1 MGTSLGKRFG
11 QLWAAS
17 ASANLGDGVLAVALM
32 LVAAR
37 LTDSA
42 TLVAAVAVAS
52 QLPNALATL
61 PAGAL
66 ADRLDRRRLMFIV
79 NLVRASTVAVGAAL
93 EVTGSLSLPAVYLIA
108 FVLGASEV
116 FVDATA
122 QSTVPMVVARDRLP
136 AANGRLVAT
145 QVTANEFVGAPLAG
159 VLVAAAV
166 VWALAAPAA
175 FYLVAALLL
184 LRMPGHYRPHRDGPP
199 TRIRTDIAEGIRYLT
214 RHRLLRTL
222 AAMAA
227 LVNIASGG
235 VFAVF
240 VLYVVGPNSP
250 MQLPEAAFGFLLA
263 CVAAGAVLGS
273 VVAERAQRHLGRIR
287 LLMIAVTGFAI
298 AFAVP
303 AMTTAA
309 TPVAIALFAAGLLMM
324 LANVIMVSLRQLIV
338 PEGLLGRTNATMRL
352 LGVGL
357 APVGA
362 ALAGPIADLL
372 GLRAVFLG
380 AAALT
385 LLALPGFLVV
395 TEAGLTRAEQH
406 ASESPRQGAAR
417 R

>member
-1 MGTSLGKRFG
+1 MGAPLGKRFG

-17 ASANLGDGVLAVALM
+17 GSANLGDGVLAVALM
-32 LVAAR
+32 LIAAR
-37 LTDSA
+37 RTESA
-42 TLVAAVAVAS
+42 TLVAGVAVAS

-66 ADRLDRRRLMFIV
+66 ADRLDRRRLMLVV
-79 NLVRASTVAVGAAL
+79 NMVRASTIAIAAAL
-93 EVTGSLSLPAVYLIA
+93 ELTGTLSLGAVYLVA

-145 QVTANEFVGAPLAG
+145 QVAANEFVGAPLAG

-166 VWALAAPAA
+166 VWALAAPAVL
-175 FYLVAALLL
+175 YLVAALVL
-184 LRMPGHYRPHRDGPP
+184 LRMPGHYRPLREGPP
-199 TRIRTDIAEGIRYLT
+199 TRVRTDIADGIRYLT

-227 LVNIASGG
+227 LVNIASSG
-235 VFAVF
+235 VFAIF
-240 VLYVVGPNSP
+240 VLYVVGPTSP
-250 MQLPEAAFGFLLA
+250 MQLPETAFGLLLA
-263 CVAAGAVLGS
+263 CVAVGAVLGS
-273 VVAERAQRHLGRIR
+273 MIAERVQRHFGRIR
-287 LLMIAVTGFAI
+287 VLATAVIGFAA
-298 AFAVP
+298 AFTIP
-303 AMTTAA
+303 ALTTA
-309 TPVAIALFAAGLLMM
+309 TIPVAIALFTAGLLMM
-324 LANVIMVSLRQLIV
+324 LANVIMVSIRQLIV

-357 APVGA
+357 SPIGA

-372 GLRAVFLG
+372 GLQAVFLG

-385 LLALPGFLVV
+385 LLALPGFLIV
-395 TEAGLTRAEQH
+395 TEARLTRAEQLH
-406 ASESPRQGAAR
+406 AAGKSR
-417 R
+417 

>member
-1 MGTSLGKRFG
+1 MNRSLGKRFS
-11 QLWAAS
+11 QLWVAS
-17 ASANLGDGVLAVALM
+17 GSANLGDGVLAVALM

-66 ADRLDRRRLMFIV
+66 ADRLDRRRLMVTV
-79 NLVRASTVAVGAAL
+79 NVVRASTVTIAAVL
-93 EVTGSLSLPAVYLIA
+93 ELTGTLNLPALYVVA

-136 AANGRLVAT
+136 AANGRLMAT
-145 QVTANEFVGAPLAG
+145 QMTANEFVGGPLAG
-159 VLVAAAV
+159 VLVAIAV
-166 VWALAAPAA
+166 VWALAAPAVL
-175 FYLVAALLL
+175 YLVAAVVL
-184 LRMPGHYRPHRDGPP
+184 LRMPGHYRAQREGPP
-199 TRIRTDIAEGIRYLT
+199 TRIRTDIAEGVRYLT

-222 AAMAA
+222 AAMAV
-227 LVNIASGG
+227 LVNIASSG
-235 VFAVF
+235 VFAIF
-240 VLYVVGPNSP
+240 VLYVVGPGSP
-250 MQLPEAAFGFLLA
+250 MQLPEPAFGLLLA
-263 CVAAGAVLGS
+263 CVAAGAVIGS
-273 VVAERAQRHLGRIR
+273 VLAERVQRHLGRVR
-287 LLMIAVTGFAI
+287 LLLAAVIGFAV

-303 AMTTAA
+303 ALTTATA
-309 TPVAIALFAAGLLMM
+309 PVAIALFTAGLFMM

-362 ALAGPIADLL
+362 ALAGPTADLI
-372 GLRAVFLG
+372 GLQAVFLG
-380 AAALT
+380 AALLT
-385 LLALPGFLVV
+385 LLALPGFLIV
-395 TEAGLTRAEQH
+395 TEDHLARAEQPS
-406 ASESPRQGAAR
+406 ADRAQP
-417 R
+417 

>member
-1 MGTSLGKRFG
+1 MGRSLGKRFG
-11 QLWAAS
+11 RLWAAS
-17 ASANLGDGVLAVALM
+17 GSANLGDGVLAVALM

-42 TLVAAVAVAS
+42 TLVAGVALAS

-66 ADRLDRRRLMFIV
+66 ADRLDRRRLMFTV
-79 NLVRASTVAVGAAL
+79 NLVRAATVAIAAGL
-93 EVTGSLSLPAVYLIA
+93 EVTGSLSLSAIYLVA

-122 QSTVPMVVARDRLP
+122 QATVPMVVARDRFP

-145 QVTANEFVGAPLAG
+145 QITANEFVGAPLAG

-175 FYLVAALLL
+175 LYLVAVLVL
-184 LRMPGHYRPHRDGPP
+184 LRMPGQYRPDRDGPP
-199 TRIRTDIAEGIRYLT
+199 TRIRTDIAEGMRYLA

-222 AAMAA
+222 AAIAA
-227 LVNIASGG
+227 LVNIASSG

-240 VLYVVGPNSP
+240 VLYVVGPDSD
-250 MQLPEAAFGFLLA
+250 MQLPEAAFGLLLA

-273 VVAERAQRHLGRIR
+273 VIAERAQRHVGRIR
-287 LLMIAVTGFAI
+287 LLTVAVTGFAA

-303 AMTTAA
+303 ALTTA
-309 TPVAIALFAAGLLMM
+309 TIPVAISLFTAGLLMM
-324 LANVIMVSLRQLIV
+324 LANVMMVSLRQLIV
-338 PEGLLGRTNATMRL
+338 AEGLLGRTNATMRL
-352 LGVGL
+352 LSLGL

-362 ALAGPIADLL
+362 ALAGPIADLF
-372 GLRAVFLG
+372 GIQAVFLG
-380 AAALT
+380 AAAIT

-395 TEAGLTRAEQH
+395 TEARLTDAEDH
-406 ASESPRQGAAR
+406 AVTTAQRT
-417 R
+417 

>member
-1 MGTSLGKRFG
+1 MDRGLGKRFG
-11 QLWAAS
+11 RLWAAS
-17 ASANLGDGVLAVALM
+17 GSANLGDGVLAVALM

-42 TLVAAVAVAS
+42 TLVAGVAIAS

-66 ADRLDRRRLMFIV
+66 ADRLDRRRLMFAV
-79 NLVRASTVAVGAAL
+79 NLVRASTVTIAAVL
-93 EVTGSLSLPAVYLIA
+93 ELTGGLGLPAIYLVA

-122 QSTVPMVVARDRLP
+122 QSTVPMVVPRDRLS

-166 VWALAAPAA
+166 AWALAAPAVL
-175 FYLVAALLL
+175 YLVAALTLF
-184 LRMPGHYRPHRDGPP
+184 RMPGHYRPQRDGPP
-199 TRIRTDIAEGIRYLT
+199 TRIRTDIAEGVRYLT
-214 RHRLLRTL
+214 HHRLLRTL
-222 AAMAA
+222 GMVAA
-227 LVNIASGG
+227 LVNIASSG

-240 VLYVVGPNSP
+240 VLYVVGPRSP
-250 MQLPEAAFGFLLA
+250 MGLPETAYGVLLA

-273 VVAERAQRHLGRIR
+273 VVAERAQRHVGRIR
-287 LLMIAVTGFAI
+287 LLTIAVLGFAV

-303 AMTTAA
+303 AMTTA
-309 TPVAIALFAAGLLMM
+309 TIPVAIALFGSGLLMM

-352 LGVGL
+352 LGIGL
-357 APVGA
+357 SPVGA
-362 ALAGPIADLL
+362 ALAGPLADLF
-372 GLRAVFLG
+372 GLQAVLLG
-380 AAALT
+380 AAGLT

-395 TEAGLTRAEQH
+395 TEARLAEAEQH
-406 ASESPRQGAAR
+406 QAAAAQR
-417 R
+417 

>member
-1 MGTSLGKRFG
+1 MDGPLGKRFR

-17 ASANLGDGVLAVALM
+17 GSANLGDGVLAVALM

-37 LTDSA
+37 LTASA
-42 TLVAAVAVAS
+42 TLVAGVAVAS

-66 ADRLDRRRLMFIV
+66 ADRLDRRRLMVAV
-79 NLVRASTVAVGAAL
+79 NVVRASTVAIAAAL
-93 EVTGSLSLPAVYLIA
+93 ELTGTLSLPAVYVVA

-122 QSTVPMVVARDRLP
+122 QSTVPMVVARDRLA

-166 VWALAAPAA
+166 VWALAAPAVL
-175 FYLVAALLL
+175 YLVAALVL
-184 LRMPGHYRPHRDGPP
+184 LRMPGHYRPVREGPP
-199 TRIRTDIAEGIRYLT
+199 TRMRTDIAEGIRYLT
-214 RHRLLRTL
+214 SHRLLRTL

-227 LVNIASGG
+227 LVNIASSG

-240 VLYVVGPNSP
+240 VLYVVGPHSP
-250 MQLPEAAFGFLLA
+250 MQLPEAAFGLLLA
-263 CVAAGAVLGS
+263 CVAGGAVLGS
-273 VVAERAQRHLGRIR
+273 VIAERAQRALGRVRVLIV
-287 LLMIAVTGFAI
+287 AVTGFAC

-303 AMTTAA
+303 ALTTA
-309 TPVAIALFAAGLLMM
+309 TIPVAVALFSAGLLMM

-352 LGVGL
+352 LGIGL
-357 APVGA
+357 SPLG
-362 ALAGPIADLL
+362 ALAAGPVADLL

-380 AAALT
+380 AAVLT
-385 LLALPGFLVV
+385 LLALPGFLIV
-395 TEAGLTRAEQH
+395 TEARLTHAEQH
-406 ASESPRQGAAR
+406 HPAPAQPR
-417 R
+417 